1 MNLRMKRNLILGPG
15 LFVSELIAFFL
26 SSNLI
31 GIDREVG
38 LMFAAIY
45 FILLAFHHHYN
56 FVPVLI
62 WQEIVQLLRAHI
74 LYWVLCMIIG
84 VYIKNNMIIK
94 LSVHVV
100 IIYCVAVLGGRA
112 YRLCTKKKF
121 GIRVLVLGAGDTAEK
136 LQEVFSANRFMY
148 INPKVYVD
156 THIITGEKKTSNEKI
171 NKLIIPLDEMD
182 VFLEENVIDEVF
194 IVDEKITS
202 DLLEEIVERLQKKVP
217 VIRYKPKMKIIQPYN
232 TDIVDYDGN
241 LFVSVSDG
249 KRRYLDMFLKKVI
262 DIMSGLVGCVL
273 LIPLSVFVKIHSVR
287 SGDKDSIFFKQERV
301 GKNGKIIKVYK
312 YRSMVS
318 NAEQILEEMM
328 KNDPNIRAEYIK
340 NKKLDPDPRV
350 TVFGNFL
357 RKTSLDEFPQF
368 INILKGDMSLIG
380 PRPYLV
386 REINDMGNAYETII
400 KTKPGITGIWQV
412 SGRSDV
418 TFERRCRLDEYYY
431 NNWSI
436 WLDMIILVK
445 TIKVVLRRDGAV

>member
-1 MNLRMKRNLILGPG
+1 
-15 LFVSELIAFFL
+15 
-26 SSNLI
+26 
-31 GIDREVG
+31 
-38 LMFAAIY
+38 
-45 FILLAFHHHYN
+45 
-56 FVPVLI
+56 
-62 WQEIVQLLRAHI
+62 
-74 LYWVLCMIIG
+74 
-84 VYIKNNMIIK
+84 
-94 LSVHVV
+94 
-100 IIYCVAVLGGRA
+100 
-112 YRLCTKKKF
+112 
-121 GIRVLVLGAGDTAEK
+121 
-136 LQEVFSANRFMY
+136 
-148 INPKVYVD
+148 
-156 THIITGEKKTSNEKI
+156 
-171 NKLIIPLDEMD
+171 
-182 VFLEENVIDEVF
+182 
-194 IVDEKITS
+194 
-202 DLLEEIVERLQKKVP
+202 
-217 VIRYKPKMKIIQPYN
+217 
-232 TDIVDYDGN
+232 VDYDGN